1 MKKIRKIAMLM
12 IILLINSGV
21 YDMDDWEFWAITVLL
36 AIALA
41 LFGDDD

>member
-21 YDMDDWEFWAITVLL
+21 YDMDDWEFWIITVLL
-36 AIALA
+36 SIAVN
-41 LFGDDD
+41 LFGEDD